1 MEAAGETVMA
11 LKFPPIKKS
20 HIVTLLT
27 ILLSLLGGGTAT
39 YMLDAEEPAVQRV
52 ESPCPAAAPSPTT
65 PALERPSTTELAPA
79 ELAPAGGAP
88 SVH

>member
-1 MEAAGETVMA
+1 MA

-27 ILLSLLGGGTAT
+27 ILLSLLGGGSAMHLLDEDTA
-39 YMLDAEEPAVQRV
+39 PAQTVMT
-52 ESPCPAAAPSPTT
+52 PCSAAAT
-65 PALERPSTTELAPA
+65 ERPSTTELAPA

-88 SVH
+88 SVP

>member
-1 MEAAGETVMA
+1 MA

-27 ILLSLLGGGTAT
+27 ILLSLLGGGSA
-39 YMLDAEEPAVQRV
+39 MHLLEDEEPLVQTV
-52 ESPCPAAAPSPTT
+52 ESPCPVAPT
-65 PALERPSTTELAPA
+65 LERPSST

-88 SVH
+88 SAH

>member
-1 MEAAGETVMA
+1 MATAGETVMA

-27 ILLSLLGGGTAT
+27 ILLSLLGGGTTMHLLEDDDAPAT
-39 YMLDAEEPAVQRV
+39 TIA
-52 ESPCPAAAPSPTT
+52 SPCPAPAATLPI
-65 PALERPSTTELAPA
+65 ERPSST

-88 SVH
+88 STH